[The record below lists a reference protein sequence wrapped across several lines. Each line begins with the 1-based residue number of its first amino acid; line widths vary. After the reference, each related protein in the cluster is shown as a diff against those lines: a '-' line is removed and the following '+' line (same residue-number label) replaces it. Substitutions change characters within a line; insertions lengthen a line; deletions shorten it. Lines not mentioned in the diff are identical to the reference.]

1 MKFHMY
7 IVFLIYSACILKI
20 NAQWSNI
27 DYEIFDIVSSLEE
40 TEGKGTT
47 FYSFLDLK
55 KGPDSR
61 IDEINKAYRQK
72 ALELHPD
79 KIKDKKFYKISQER
93 FSKLG
98 LIANILRNG
107 ESKERYDF
115 FYKNGFPKWKGSGYY
130 YSRYKPSFKF
140 VLIILLIIF
149 SSFQYVASKLNATRS
164 RNRIKY
170 YISSAI
176 YAARGHN
183 MTYKSNSGRKKVINQ
198 ETGQT
203 FIVEPD
209 NSVYFINTDG
219 TKWLL
224 DVNNVPPARLKDTF
238 IFVFL
243 RFIWKHSIK
252 RVYYIIF
259 KNQNILKHND
269 KIKHK

>member
-1 MKFHMY
+1 MKFHIYM
-7 IVFLIYSACILKI
+7 VFLIHSIYIFKI

-27 DYEIFDIVSSLEE
+27 DYEIFNIVSSLEE

-55 KGPDSR
+55 KGPNSK

-79 KIKDKKFYKISQER
+79 KIKDKKSYKISQER

-98 LIANILRNG
+98 LIANILRND
-107 ESKERYDF
+107 ESKKRYDF

-130 YSRYKPSFKF
+130 YSRYRPGFSF
-140 VLIILLIIF
+140 VLLILLIIF
-149 SSFQYVASKLNATRS
+149 SSFQYIASKLNATRN

-170 YISSAI
+170 YISSAR
-176 YAARGHN
+176 YAARGRN
-183 MTYKSNSGRKKVINQ
+183 MTYKSNSGRRKVINQ
-198 ETGQT
+198 KTGQT

-209 NSVYFINTDG
+209 NSVYFINADG

-224 DVNNVPPARLKDTF
+224 DINDIPQARLTDTF

-243 RFIWKHSIK
+243 RFLWKHSIK
-252 RVYYIIF
+252 RVYNFAKTKTY
-259 KNQNILKHND
+259 LT
-269 KIKHK
+269 